1 MTVVPT
7 AFMSPRPTIAF
18 DLDGTLVDTAPDL
31 LGALNF
37 VLGEIGL
44 PPLGDSQVRSLV
56 GGGARL
62 MIERGLIIHGMEPQ
76 PAKVDRMFAEFLQFY
91 ERHIA
96 DRSRPFPGAA
106 ETLDALA
113 AQDARLIVVTNKF
126 ERYSVQL
133 LQVLG
138 LADRFSVIAGPDT
151 FGVRKPD
158 PAHLLRAVEQA
169 GGNPTHTIMVGDSTT
184 DITTARAAK
193 VPVIAVSFGYR
204 DRSAEALGADH
215 VVDRLNE
222 IPATASRLLAQATR
236 R

>member
-1 MTVVPT
+1 MP
-7 AFMSPRPTIAF
+7 PRPTIAF

-44 PPLGDSQVRSLV
+44 APLGDHQVRSLV

-62 MIERGLIIHGMEPQ
+62 MIERGLAIHEVERQ
-76 PAKVDRMFAEFLQFY
+76 ADDVDKMLSDFLLFY

-96 DRSRPFPGAA
+96 DHSRLFPGAV
-106 ETLDALA
+106 EMLDQFK

-133 LQVLG
+133 LKTFG
-138 LADRFSVIAGPDT
+138 IADRFPVIAGPDT

-158 PAHLLRAVEQA
+158 PVHLLRAVERA
-169 GGNPTHTIMVGDSTT
+169 GGDPAHTIMVGDTMT
-184 DITTARAAK
+184 DVATARAAG

-204 DRSAEALGADH
+204 DGDAAALEADL
-215 VVDRLNE
+215 VVDRLDE
-222 IPATASRLLAQATR
+222 IPAVAYRLLGQTGSL
-236 R
+236 

>member
-1 MTVVPT
+1 MP
-7 AFMSPRPTIAF
+7 PRPTIAF

-44 PPLGDSQVRSLV
+44 APLGDGQMRSLV

-62 MIERGLIIHGMEPQ
+62 MIERGLAFHGINPEP
-76 PAKVDRMFAEFLQFY
+76 AEVDRMLADFLLFY

-96 DRSRPFPGAA
+96 DQSRPFPGAA
-106 ETLDALA
+106 EMLDALA

-133 LQVLG
+133 LNVLG

-151 FGVRKPD
+151 FGLRKPD
-158 PAHLLRAVEQA
+158 PGHLLRAVERA
-169 GGNPTHTIMVGDSTT
+169 GGDPAQTIMVGDSTT
-184 DITTARAAK
+184 DIATARGAN

-215 VVDRLNE
+215 VVDRLDE
-222 IPATASRLLAQATR
+222 IPATVSRLLAQPAR

>member
-1 MTVVPT
+1 
-7 AFMSPRPTIAF
+7 MSPRPTIAF
-18 DLDGTLVDTAPDL
+18 DLDGTRVDPAPDL

-44 PPLGDSQVRSLV
+44 APLGDHEVRSLV

-62 MIERGLIIHGMEPQ
+62 MIERGLAIHGVKREPVE
-76 PAKVDRMFAEFLQFY
+76 VDRMLADFLLFY

-96 DRSRPFPGAA
+96 DHSRPFPGAVDM
-106 ETLDALA
+106 LDQFKV
-113 AQDARLIVVTNKF
+113 QDARLIVVTNKF

-133 LQVLG
+133 LKMLN

-158 PAHLLRAVEQA
+158 PGHLLRAVEQT
-169 GGNPTHTIMVGDSTT
+169 GGDPAHTIMVGDTTT
-184 DITTARAAK
+184 DVATARAAA

-204 DRSAEALGADH
+204 DREAAALEADV
-215 VVDRLNE
+215 VVDRLDE
-222 IPATASRLLAQATR
+222 IPAAAYRLLGQPAIR
-236 R
+236 